1 MTAMD
6 FEQRLTVLRDR
17 VALNP
22 DAVPCQQI
30 EGVVRGAIG
39 RPHTVVVIG
48 NLPLECVHDSGFDL
62 LLFGGQAVRLR
73 CFCRFLRQGSK
84 GRLDLHGFYL
94 NRGDLIVLPCND
106 LRVSFLCFLRSDFLL
121 GFGLLTERIHE
132 KCRQSGIGFI
142 HKEARGIL
150 RADINALC
158 PFLEGLRNTPVKVFL
173 LNGVCED
180 IPDALRRKLLK
191 DAFYGGIRIQ
201 PVISVVGADRR
212 FNRSAA
218 FHVCGERSTI

>member
-17 VALNP
+17 VALDP

-30 EGVVRGAIG
+30 EGMVRGAIG
-39 RPHTVVVIG
+39 RPHTVIVIG
-48 NLPLECVHDSGFDL
+48 NLPLERVHDGGFDF
-62 LLFGGQAVRLR
+62 LLFGSQAVCLR
-73 CFCRFLRQGSK
+73 CFRCFLRQGDN

-94 NRGDLIVLPCND
+94 DRGNLIVLPRND

-132 KCRQSGIGFI
+132 KCGQSGIGFV
-142 HKEARGIL
+142 HEEVGGVL
-150 RADINALC
+150 RADLNVLR
-158 PFLEGLRNTPVKVFL
+158 PFLEGLGNAPVKVFL

-180 IPDALRRKLLK
+180 IPDALRRELLK
-191 DAFYGGIRIQ
+191 DTFHGSIRIQ
-201 PVISVVGADRR
+201 SVVPIVRTDCSL
-212 FNRSAA
+212 NRTAA

>member
-1 MTAMD
+1 MD

-30 EGVVRGAIG
+30 EGMVRGAVG

-48 NLPLECVHDSGFDL
+48 DLPLERVHDGGFDL
-62 LLFGGQAVRLR
+62 LLFGSQSVGLR
-73 CFCRFLRQGSK
+73 CFLRHGDN

-94 NRGDLIVLPCND
+94 DRGNLIVLPCND
-106 LRVSFLCFLRSDFLL
+106 LRVSFPCFLRNSFLL

-142 HKEARGIL
+142 HEE
-150 RADINALC
+150 
-158 PFLEGLRNTPVKVFL
+158 P
-173 LNGVCED
+173 
-180 IPDALRRKLLK
+180 
-191 DAFYGGIRIQ
+191 
-201 PVISVVGADRR
+201 
-212 FNRSAA
+212 
-218 FHVCGERSTI
+218 

>member
-17 VALNP
+17 VTLNF

-30 EGVVRGAIG
+30 EGMVGSAIG
-39 RPHTVVVIG
+39 RPHSVVVIG
-48 NLPLECVHDSGFDL
+48 NLPLERVHDCGFDF
-62 LLFGGQAVRLR
+62 LLFGGQTVCLR
-73 CFCRFLRQGSK
+73 CLRCFLRQGDN

-94 NRGDLIVLPCND
+94 NRGNLIILPCND

-121 GFGLLTERIHE
+121 SFGLLTERIDE

-142 HKEARGIL
+142 HKEAGGVFG
-150 RADINALC
+150 ADINGLR
-158 PFLEGLRNTPVKVFL
+158 PFLEGLGNAPVKVFL

-180 IPDALRRKLLK
+180 IPDALRRELLK
-191 DAFYGGIRIQ
+191 DAFYGSIRIQ
-201 PVISVVGADRR
+201 PVVSVVRTDCRL
-212 FNRSAA
+212 NRTAA
-218 FHVCGERSTI
+218 FHVCSERSTI